1 MTLYVVL
8 KVMELVAKEP
18 KVLSNQ
24 AQVAFIINFPS
35 IEMIYYYTTAVS
47 ALVSK

>member
-18 KVLSNQ
+18 KVLSNL
-24 AQVAFIINFPS
+24 AQVASIVNFPS
-35 IEMIYYYTTAVS
+35 IEMIHSDTTVVS
-47 ALVSK
+47 GSVSR